1 MYRRARSTWRREPE
15 WRDKHFMQVDMEPS
29 SIRRRVSTDRLL
41 RRDVQ
46 QLVVG
51 SILIHTTSLDTV
63 SAVPLLSTA
72 VPVRSGDLQLR
83 IYAKNAAAVGRPFE
97 HTYNGIYAVF
107 FWSTDI
113 NIFMN
118 IGLLQHNSS

>member
-1 MYRRARSTWRREPE
+1 MSLSDVTSTSCKLTWNPPRYDGGSPLTGYYVEMYNN
-15 WRDKHFMQVDMEPS
+15 S
-29 SIRRRVSTDRLL
+29 SWD
-41 RRDVQ
+41 
-46 QLVVG
+46 
-51 SILIHTTSLDTV
+51 LIHTTSLDTV

-107 FWSTDI
+107 F
-113 NIFMN
+113 
-118 IGLLQHNSS
+118 